1 MHGLVLDIYN
11 GPRSDVNMLIGMPYA
26 TLYLL
31 AIAMFATSVTVFGD
45 INSRNVPDLD
55 IDL

>member
-11 GPRSDVNMLIGMPYA
+11 GPRSDVNMLIGMPCA

-31 AIAMFATSVTVFGD
+31 AIAMFATSVTVFED
-45 INSRNVPDLD
+45 INSRNVHDFD